1 MIFRFQV
8 NKLLKLSFKV
18 YTMPEFI
25 KKRFG
30 GERISVYLS
39 VLSLLL
45 YVFTKISVGIL
56 PVILIIHFLLVR
68 TVFFVFHFIKHQI
81 GWFVCR
87 CLIHQFIVQIR
98 YLHINC
104 NFACFVCR
112 FYNWR
117 WIDNSDGSIWS
128 KLVSINRY
136 ILENS

>member
-1 MIFRFQV
+1 
-8 NKLLKLSFKV
+8 
-18 YTMPEFI
+18 MPEFI

-81 GWFVCR
+81 G
-87 CLIHQFIVQIR
+87 
-98 YLHINC
+98 
-104 NFACFVCR
+104 
-112 FYNWR
+112 
-117 WIDNSDGSIWS
+117 
-128 KLVSINRY
+128 
-136 ILENS
+136 